1 MPTFNK
7 AQKSQDHPVTTTEE
21 KCFSTDII
29 YFPVI
34 ELVKSFTICPN
45 KTVAIMSLIEHPEA
59 KCTYE
64 EVPLNELTLK
74 PRIKLE
80 LSLTI

>member
-1 MPTFNK
+1 
-7 AQKSQDHPVTTTEE
+7 
-21 KCFSTDII
+21 
-29 YFPVI
+29 
-34 ELVKSFTICPN
+34 
-45 KTVAIMSLIEHPEA
+45 MSLIEHPEA